1 MNAFGK
7 VVTYSYKSGQSLQIN
22 AIFDDVYR
30 PYDPITGM
38 DAGDSGV
45 VASRVVM
52 GIRLDDLP
60 DKPDNGDCIMLD
72 NLTYYVQEVQVDG
85 QGGAHLVLNYAEA

>member
-1 MNAFGK
+1 MGFGMELYCQQPLAFLGK
-7 VVTYSYKSGQSLQIN
+7 WMMGVI
-22 AIFDDVYR
+22 AIR
-30 PYDPITGM
+30 

-60 DKPDNGDCIMLD
+60 DKPDMGDCIMLD

-85 QGGAHLVLNYAEA
+85 QGGAHLVLNHAEV